1 MAMDLWRP
9 QLDRTAL
16 NALSALALAHTGDAV
31 YELLVRTWLITSGRA
46 TNGSLHRAT
55 VRYVS
60 APAQAEAAAFLLP
73 QLDVEEAAAYR
84 RGRNAHVRAVPKNA
98 THEQYSRAT
107 GLEALFGYLD
117 LSGRRERVLALFSA
131 LTEELYAI

>member
-1 MAMDLWRP
+1 MTDLWQP
-9 QLDRTAL
+9 QMDKTKL

-46 TNGSLHRAT
+46 TNGSLHKAT

-73 QLDVEEAAAYR
+73 RLEEDEAAAYR

-107 GLEALFGYLD
+107 GLEALFGYLY
-117 LSGRRERVLALFSA
+117 LSGRKDRAAELFAA